1 MRIIDAHVHV
11 GDNYKPM
18 TPFQD
23 TGRVDRLLRLMDECE
38 VEKAVMVPVVAEF
51 SPDNNSEC
59 ARWSRQHPDR
69 LAAMTNVAMHEL
81 SAIEEVARA
90 REEYGAVAISYYPNS
105 ADISWM
111 LEPRY
116 EPIWDALK
124 TYVPV
129 FNLHV
134 SPPNYPTLLE
144 LARRHIDLLFVC
156 NHLGLPGQ
164 HFEPT
169 DSTYGGLIGARAL
182 PNVYIKASAFY
193 AAAATPWDFRCPRAL
208 GFFTAL
214 LRDLGPQRLL
224 WGTDWPPTSS
234 HLTYRQSL
242 EMVRSCAEGV
252 DEEALQQVLGENAA
266 HVFGI

>member
-69 LAAMTNVAMHEL
+69 LAAMTDVAMHEL

-214 LRDLGPQRLL
+214 LRDLGPRRLL
-224 WGTDWPPTSS
+224 WGTDWPPTSN

-242 EMVRSCAEGV
+242 EIVRSCAEGV
-252 DEEALQQVLGENAA
+252 DEDALELVLGENAA
-266 HVFGI
+266 RVFGI